1 MVNKLISLALLDGYM
16 LLLAN
21 ALWSSCLQTVEKI
34 QRCFQMYLYQELVL
48 VRSESDQIRSDQ
60 SLSCVRLFAIP

>member
-21 ALWSSCLQTVEKI
+21 TLCSSCLQTVEKI

-48 VRSESDQIRSDQ
+48 VRSEYKAVTPQ
-60 SLSCVRLFAIP
+60 ANW